1 MTGMLSL
8 NMAHSP
14 QEWLTQA
21 DYDYQTAEYM
31 FAGGRYAYT
40 VFMAH
45 LAIEKAL
52 KSIYQ
57 KKFSAIPP
65 RTHSLIY
72 FVNKTGLTPPEG
84 IGKFLVKLDQAS
96 VATRYPEDL
105 AKLQSVYTQ
114 EVAKEMLAQ
123 TKEAI
128 AWIKKT
134 L

>member
-1 MTGMLSL
+1 
-8 NMAHSP
+8 MAHSP

-31 FAGGRYAYT
+31 FIGQRYAYT

-52 KSIYQ
+52 KGIYQ

-65 RTHSLIY
+65 RTHSLVY
-72 FVNKTGLTPPEG
+72 FVNKTEVIPPEQV
-84 IGKFLVKLDQAS
+84 GKFLVKLDQAS

-105 AKLQSVYTQ
+105 VKLQSVYTQ
-114 EVAKEMLAQ
+114 EVAQEILAQ

-128 AWIKKT
+128 VWVKKT

>member
-1 MTGMLSL
+1 
-8 NMAHSP
+8 MAHSP

-31 FAGGRYAYT
+31 FTGGRYAYT

-52 KSIYQ
+52 KGIYQ
-57 KKFSAIPP
+57 KKFNAIPP
-65 RTHSLIY
+65 RTHSLVY
-72 FVNKTGLTPPEG
+72 FVNKTEVVPPEHV
-84 IGKFLVKLDQAS
+84 GKFLVKLDQAS

-105 AKLQSVYTQ
+105 VKLQSTYTQ
-114 EVAKEMLAQ
+114 EVVKEILVQ
-123 TKEAI
+123 TQEAI
-128 AWIKKT
+128 AWVKKT

>member
-1 MTGMLSL
+1 MV
-8 NMAHSP
+8 HSP

-31 FAGGRYAYT
+31 FTGGRYAYT

-52 KSIYQ
+52 KGIYQ
-57 KKFSAIPP
+57 KKFNTIPP

-72 FVNKTGLTPPEG
+72 FVNKSKLSPPEG

-105 AKLQSVYTQ
+105 VKLQAVYTQ
-114 EVAKEMLAQ
+114 EVVKEMLAQ
-123 TKEAI
+123 AKEAI
-128 AWIKKT
+128 AWAKKT